1 MPASILPQVV
11 KEFHQKTKPLSL
23 SDPEVRALLAGA
35 TQIRI
40 PLKQQPKFQQDELGG
55 VWVWN
60 PNDGKG
66 RGGVVTW
73 SQGGIDRRM
82 DLIITFSPFAPGDVI
97 AVREAWQKHE
107 NQTSFDQVESWICY
121 RADGIPALDN
131 GTVKPWRS
139 AQHMPISMARIQRTV
154 VAVRCERLWCMEK
167 SDALACGVQVLPL
180 QSAYDPSAWYQS
192 EPGVNQERSASGSF
206 RSVWDARY
214 GKRYPWESSWCWVI
228 DLKEESKR

>member
-11 KEFHQKTKPLSL
+11 KEFHPKTKPLSL

-40 PLKQQPKFQQDELGG
+40 PLKKTDKHREADAAL
-55 VWVWN
+55 
-60 PNDGKG
+60 
-66 RGGVVTW
+66 
-73 SQGGIDRRM
+73 SYARRNGLPFHGS
-82 DLIITFSPFAPGDVI
+82 LIPAVKTPFAPGDVI

-139 AQHMPISMARIQRTV
+139 AQHMPISLARIQRTV
-154 VAVRCERLWCMEK
+154 VAVRCDRISEITEA
-167 SDALACGVQVLPL
+167 DALLCGFDIGKDSLSLCGVDGRFTAKFEAEF
-180 QSAYDPSAWYQS
+180 SWHK
-192 EPGVNQERSASGSF
+192 
-206 RSVWDARY
+206 RY
-214 GKRYPWESSWCWVI
+214 GKRYPLASSWCWVI

>member
-11 KEFHQKTKPLSL
+11 KEFHPKTKPLLL

-40 PLKQQPKFQQDELGG
+40 PLKQQPQFQQDELGG

-82 DLIITFSPFAPGDVI
+82 DLIITFSPFSPGDVI

-154 VAVRCERLWCMEK
+154 VAVRCERVWAITEA
-167 SDALACGVQVLPL
+167 DALACG
-180 QSAYDPSAWYQS
+180 A
-192 EPGVNQERSASGSF
+192 
-206 RSVWDARY
+206 RSVDLATGRECLDPQWGSRRAHYNDMWHERY
-214 GKRYPWESSWCWVI
+214 GKKYPWESSWCWVI

>member
-11 KEFHQKTKPLSL
+11 KEFHPKTKPLSL

-40 PLKQQPKFQQDELGG
+40 PLKKTDKHREADVAL
-55 VWVWN
+55 
-60 PNDGKG
+60 
-66 RGGVVTW
+66 
-73 SQGGIDRRM
+73 SYARRNGLPFHGS
-82 DLIITFSPFAPGDVI
+82 LIPAVKTPFAPGDVI

-154 VAVRCERLWCMEK
+154 VAVRCERVWAITEA
-167 SDALACGVQVLPL
+167 DALACG
-180 QSAYDPSAWYQS
+180 A
-192 EPGVNQERSASGSF
+192 
-206 RSVWDARY
+206 RSVDLATGRECLDPQWGSRRAHYNDMWHERY
-214 GKRYPWESSWCWVI
+214 GKKYPWESSWCWVI

>member
-11 KEFHQKTKPLSL
+11 KEFHPKTKPLSL

-40 PLKQQPKFQQDELGG
+40 PLKKTDKHREADAAL
-55 VWVWN
+55 
-60 PNDGKG
+60 
-66 RGGVVTW
+66 
-73 SQGGIDRRM
+73 SYARRNGLPFHGS
-82 DLIITFSPFAPGDVI
+82 LIPAVKTPFAPGDVI

-154 VAVRCERLWCMEK
+154 VAVRCERLWCMAK

-180 QSAYDPSAWYQS
+180 QSADDPSAWYQS

-206 RSVWDARY
+206 RRVWDARY